1 MFKIIKNANVFA
13 PQPLG
18 KKDILLCFDK
28 IVAIEDSLDGIQL
41 PGEVEILD
49 VENSRVTPSFFDQH
63 VHLTGGGGEG
73 GPATRVPPIMPSQL
87 LRAGITTVCGV
98 MGTEGTTKFPEEL
111 YAKVMG
117 LRQEGLTAY
126 MHTGSYQYPTR
137 TITGSPRKDI
147 ITIEPVLGVKIALA
161 DHRCSFPNDDEM
173 LKLVA
178 DVRMGGMLSG
188 KKGVLHVHLGDY
200 GGAYEQFERII
211 ARGLARHHFSPTH
224 TGREPK
230 LFEQAIEFAKKGGV
244 IDITSGG
251 GNYYPFVECVQR
263 ALKAGVDRSRIT
275 MSSDGNGSMPKFE
288 NGIMVAIVAA
298 PVNANHMMLKEMVA
312 NGIDFETAL
321 MMTTSNVADS
331 LGVKEARLQP
341 GMTAN
346 LCVLK
351 DSLDIDTVIARG
363 VTWIQNG
370 KSIKL
375 ANFEA

>member
-1 MFKIIKNANVFA
+1 
-13 PQPLG
+13 
-18 KKDILLCFDK
+18 
-28 IVAIEDSLDGIQL
+28 
-41 PGEVEILD
+41 
-49 VENSRVTPSFFDQH
+49 
-63 VHLTGGGGEG
+63 
-73 GPATRVPPIMPSQL
+73 
-87 LRAGITTVCGV
+87 
-98 MGTEGTTKFPEEL
+98 
-111 YAKVMG
+111 
-117 LRQEGLTAY
+117 
-126 MHTGSYQYPTR
+126 
-137 TITGSPRKDI
+137 
-147 ITIEPVLGVKIALA
+147 
-161 DHRCSFPNDDEM
+161 
-173 LKLVA
+173 
-178 DVRMGGMLSG
+178 MGGMLSG

-200 GGAYEQFERII
+200 GGAYEQFERLI

-288 NGIMVAIVAA
+288 NGVMVAIVAA

-346 LCVLK
+346 LCVLT

-370 KSIKL
+370 RSIKL